1 MHVCTTVVIG
11 ETLEKAWKAPVSGRI
26 DGVTAFGFDRTQ
38 LDRHLVANFD
48 KWEIMRIQY
57 LT

>member
-1 MHVCTTVVIG
+1 VCTTVVIG